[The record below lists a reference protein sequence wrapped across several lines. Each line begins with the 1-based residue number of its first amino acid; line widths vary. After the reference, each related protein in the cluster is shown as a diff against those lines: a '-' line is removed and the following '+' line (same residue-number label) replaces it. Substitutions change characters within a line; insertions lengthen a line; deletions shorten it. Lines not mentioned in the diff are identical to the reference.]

1 LLLLRQIQLLLRSSR
16 SSMTL
21 LPHQRA
27 ALFGNGITLP
37 KLACVAGEPSGDLL
51 AAPVLSA
58 LNQIPDMA
66 GLEVYGIGGPR
77 MQAEGMRSDWPM
89 ETLSVRG
96 YVEAIKQLPAIL
108 KLRKELI
115 QNLLNEGRPDVYL
128 GIDAPDFNLGVELQL
143 RKAGIP
149 TLHLVSPSIWAWR
162 AGRIKKISQSVERML
177 CIFPFETEIY
187 DKAGVASTYVGHPLA
202 SEIPLEPNIEQAR
215 EKLSK
220 HLKIPTSSLEGLVIA
235 VLPGSRGSEIE
246 LIAPVFFETMQIL
259 SERLKGQ
266 KLHFLIPVA
275 TPRLREPLE
284 QLLLKTKNTNPDI
297 QIHLLDG
304 MADEVLEAS
313 DVVLIASG
321 TATLQAALW
330 KKPMVISYKVP
341 WLTAQIMKRQGYM
354 PYVGLPNILCG
365 EFVVPELLQDDAT
378 QEKLANAVQAWLDHP
393 AKVARLKERFAQMH
407 ETLRRPTG
415 LLVAQAIAQT
425 IANNRKKQVS
435 A

>member
-1 LLLLRQIQLLLRSSR
+1 
-16 SSMTL
+16 M
-21 LPHQRA
+21 
-27 ALFGNGITLP
+27 P

-77 MQAEGMRSDWPM
+77 MQAQGMRSDWPM

-115 QNLLNEGRPDVYL
+115 QNLTGEGRPDVYL
-128 GIDAPDFNLGVELQL
+128 GVDAPDFNLGVEFNL
-143 RKAGIP
+143 RKVGIP
-149 TLHLVSPSIWAWR
+149 TLHFVSPSIWAWR
-162 AGRIKKISQSVERML
+162 AGRIKKISQAVERML

-187 DKAGVASTYVGHPLA
+187 DRAGVASTYVGHPLA
-202 SEIPLEPNIEQAR
+202 SEIPLEPNTNQAR
-215 EKLSK
+215 ENITKELKLSSN
-220 HLKIPTSSLEGLVIA
+220 LLDGIVIA
-235 VLPGSRGSEIE
+235 VLPGSRSSEIE
-246 LIAPVFFETMQIL
+246 LIAPVFFETMQL
-259 SERLKGQ
+259 LTEKLKGQ
-266 KLHFLIPVA
+266 KLQFLIPVA
-275 TPRLREPLE
+275 TPQLRTPLE
-284 QLLLKTKNTNPDI
+284 ELLLQAKNLNPDI
-297 QIHLLDG
+297 QIQLLDG

-341 WLTAQIMKRQGYM
+341 WLTAQIMKRQGYL

-365 EFVVPELLQDDAT
+365 EFVVPELLQNDAT
-378 QEKLANAVQAWLDHP
+378 SEKLAQALIDWLNHP
-393 AKVARLKERFAQMH
+393 NKVAELKARFSQMH

-415 LLVAQAIAQT
+415 LLVAQAVAQT
-425 IANNRKKQVS
+425 ITNSRQKRVQS
-435 A
+435 

>member
-1 LLLLRQIQLLLRSSR
+1 
-16 SSMTL
+16 M
-21 LPHQRA
+21 
-27 ALFGNGITLP
+27 P

-77 MQAEGMRSDWPM
+77 MQAQGMRSDWPM

-96 YVEAIKQLPAIL
+96 YVEAIKQLPTIL
-108 KLRKELI
+108 KIRKELI
-115 QNLLNEGRPDVYL
+115 QNLTGEGRPDVYL
-128 GIDAPDFNLGVELQL
+128 GVDAPDFNLGVEFHL

-149 TLHLVSPSIWAWR
+149 TLHFVSPSIWAWR
-162 AGRIKKISQSVERML
+162 AGRIKKISQAVERML

-187 DKAGVASTYVGHPLA
+187 DRAGVASTYVGHPLA
-202 SEIPLEPNIEQAR
+202 SEIPLEPNTNQAR
-215 EKLSK
+215 ENITKELKLSSN
-220 HLKIPTSSLEGLVIA
+220 LLDGIVIA
-235 VLPGSRGSEIE
+235 VLPGSRSSEIE
-246 LIAPVFFETMQIL
+246 LIAPVFFETMQL
-259 SERLKGQ
+259 LTEKLKGQ
-266 KLHFLIPVA
+266 KLQFLIPVA
-275 TPRLREPLE
+275 TPQLRTPLE
-284 QLLLKTKNTNPDI
+284 ELLLQAKNLNPDI
-297 QIHLLDG
+297 QIQLLDG

-341 WLTAQIMKRQGYM
+341 WLTAQIMKRQGYL

-365 EFVVPELLQDDAT
+365 EFVVPELLQNDAT
-378 QEKLANAVQAWLDHP
+378 SEKLAQALIDWLNHP
-393 AKVARLKERFAQMH
+393 NKVAELKARFSQMH

-415 LLVAQAIAQT
+415 LLVAQAVAQT
-425 IANNRKKQVS
+425 IINSRQKRVQS
-435 A
+435 

>member
-1 LLLLRQIQLLLRSSR
+1 LS
-16 SSMTL
+16 
-21 LPHQRA
+21 
-27 ALFGNGITLP
+27 

-58 LNQIPDMA
+58 LNQIPDMS

-115 QNLLNEGRPDVYL
+115 TNLLGEGRPDVFL
-128 GIDAPDFNLGVELQL
+128 GIDAPDFNLGVELAL
-143 RKAGIP
+143 RKSGIP

-162 AGRIKKISQSVERML
+162 AGRIKKIAQAVDRML

-187 DKAGVASTYVGHPLA
+187 DRAGVASTYVGHPLA
-202 SEIPLEPNIEQAR
+202 SEIPLQPNPLLAR
-215 EKLSK
+215 EKITKILQLSSDA
-220 HLKIPTSSLEGLVIA
+220 LDGLVIA
-235 VLPGSRGSEIE
+235 VLPGSRSSEIE
-246 LIAPVFFETMQIL
+246 LIAPVFFETMQL
-259 SERLKGQ
+259 LAKQLKGQ
-266 KLHFLIPVA
+266 KLYFLVPVA
-275 TPRLREPLE
+275 TPRLRGPLE
-284 QLLLKTKNTNPDI
+284 QLLLKIKNINPDI

-341 WLTAQIMKRQGYM
+341 WLTAQIMKRQGYL

-378 QEKLANAVQAWLDHP
+378 PQRLAKAVQEWLEHP
-393 AKVARLKERFAQMH
+393 TKVAKLKERFAQMH

-415 LLVAQAIAQT
+415 LLVAQAVAQT
-425 IANNRKKQVS
+425 IANSRQQRTS
-435 A
+435 L

>member
-1 LLLLRQIQLLLRSSR
+1 
-16 SSMTL
+16 M
-21 LPHQRA
+21 
-27 ALFGNGITLP
+27 P

-51 AAPVLSA
+51 AAPALSA

-66 GLEVYGIGGPR
+66 NLEVYGIGGPR

-115 QNLLNEGRPDVYL
+115 AKLLGVDRPDVYL

-149 TLHLVSPSIWAWR
+149 TLHFVSPSIWAWR
-162 AGRIKKISQSVERML
+162 AGRIKKIAQAVDRML

-187 DKAGVASTYVGHPLA
+187 ERAGVVSTYVGHPLA
-202 SEIPLEPNIEQAR
+202 SEIPLEPNPQQAR
-215 EKLSK
+215 EKVTKTLKLS
-220 HLKIPTSSLEGLVIA
+220 SSALDGIVIA

-246 LIAPVFFETMQIL
+246 LIAPVFFETMQL
-259 SERLKGQ
+259 LTQKLKGQ
-266 KLHFLIPVA
+266 KLQFLIPVA

-284 QLLLKTKNTNPDI
+284 QLLLKLKNINPDI

-304 MADEVLEAS
+304 MANEVLEAS

-341 WLTAQIMKRQGYM
+341 WLTAQIMKRQGYL

-365 EFVVPELLQDDAT
+365 KFVVPELLQDEAT
-378 QEKLANAVQAWLDHP
+378 PEKLATAVQDWLDHP
-393 AKVARLKERFAQMH
+393 NKVAELKERFAQMH

-415 LLVAQAIAQT
+415 LLVAQAVAQT
-425 IANNRKKQVS
+425 IENSRQKRVA

>member
-1 LLLLRQIQLLLRSSR
+1 
-16 SSMTL
+16 MTL
-21 LPHQRA
+21 LPHPLA
-27 ALFGNGITLP
+27 ASFDNGYTLP

-66 GLEVYGIGGPR
+66 NLEVYGIGGPR
-77 MQAEGMRSDWPM
+77 MQAQGMRSDWPM

-108 KLRKELI
+108 KLRKALI
-115 QNLLNEGRPDVYL
+115 QSLLNEGRPDVFL
-128 GIDAPDFNLGVELQL
+128 GIDAPDFNLGVELEL

-162 AGRIKKISQSVERML
+162 AGRIKKISQAVERML

-187 DKAGVASTYVGHPLA
+187 EKAGVASTYVGHPLA
-202 SEIPLEPNIEQAR
+202 SEIPLEPNTHQAR
-215 EKLSK
+215 EKLSH
-220 HLKIPTSSLEGLVIA
+220 HLKIATKTLDGLVVAI
-235 VLPGSRGSEIE
+235 LPGSRGSEIE
-246 LIAPVFFETMQIL
+246 LIAPIFFETMQLL
-259 SERLKGQ
+259 SERFVGQ
-266 KLHFLIPVA
+266 KLHFLVPVA
-275 TPRLREPLE
+275 TPQLRLPLE
-284 QLLLKTKNTNPDI
+284 QLLLKARNKNPDI
-297 QIHLLDG
+297 QIYLFDG

-341 WLTAQIMKRQGYM
+341 WLTAQIMKRQGYL

-365 EFVVPELLQDDAT
+365 EFVVPELLQNDASP
-378 QEKLANAVQAWLDHP
+378 EKLANALQEWLNHP
-393 AKVARLKERFAQMH
+393 DKVANLKERFAQMH

-415 LLVAQAIAQT
+415 ILVAQAVAQT
-425 IANNRKKQVS
+425 ITNTRKNRVS
-435 A
+435 S

>member
-1 LLLLRQIQLLLRSSR
+1 
-16 SSMTL
+16 MTL
-21 LPHQRA
+21 LPPLRA
-27 ALFGNGITLP
+27 ALFDRANLVS

-58 LNQIPDMA
+58 LKQIPDTSD
-66 GLEVYGIGGPR
+66 LEVYGVGGPR
-77 MQAEGMRSDWPM
+77 MQAEGLRSDWPM

-115 QNLLNEGRPDVYL
+115 ANLTGEGRPNVYL
-128 GIDAPDFNLGVELQL
+128 GIDAPDFNLGVELAL

-149 TLHLVSPSIWAWR
+149 TLHFVSPSIWAWR
-162 AGRIKKISQSVERML
+162 AGRIKKIKQAVERML
-177 CIFPFETEIY
+177 CIFPFEAEIY
-187 DKAGVASTYVGHPLA
+187 ERAGISATYVGHPLA
-202 SEIPLEPNIEQAR
+202 SEIPLEPNSAYAKQRLE
-215 EKLSK
+215 EVLS
-220 HLKIPTSSLEGLVIA
+220 LPANTLDGVVVA

-246 LIAPVFFETMQIL
+246 LIAPVFFETML
-259 SERLKGQ
+259 ELVNRMPGQ
-266 KLHFLIPVA
+266 PLHFVIPVA

-284 QLLLKTKNTNPDI
+284 LLLKSTIAIIPDLKI
-297 QIHLLDG
+297 DLIDG
-304 MADEVLEAS
+304 EADAVLEAA

-341 WLTAQIMKRQGYM
+341 WLTAQIMKRQGYL

-365 EFVVPELLQDDAT
+365 EFVVPELLQDEAT
-378 QEKLANAVQAWLDHP
+378 PNKLADALLAWLNSP
-393 AKVARLKERFAQMH
+393 SKVTQLKTRFAEMH

-415 LLVAQAIAQT
+415 LLVAQAVAQT
-425 IANNRKKQVS
+425 IAATKHRVTV
-435 A
+435 

>member
-1 LLLLRQIQLLLRSSR
+1 MIS
-16 SSMTL
+16 
-21 LPHQRA
+21 LPPQRA
-27 ALFGNGITLP
+27 ASFGNDRTTLP

-66 GLEVYGIGGPR
+66 GLEIYGIGGPR

-115 QNLLNEGRPDVYL
+115 AHMLGEGRPDVYL

-162 AGRIKKISQSVERML
+162 AGRIKKIAQAVERML

-187 DKAGVASTYVGHPLA
+187 DRAGVASTYVGHPLA
-202 SEIPLEPNIEQAR
+202 SEIPLEPNPSKAR
-215 EKLSK
+215 EQLSTLL
-220 HLKIPTSSLEGLVIA
+220 HLPDNALEGIVIA

-246 LIAPVFFETMQIL
+246 LIAPIFFETLQLLAKQMQ
-259 SERLKGQ
+259 GQ

-284 QLLLKTKNTNPDI
+284 QLLRQAKNINPDI
-297 QIHLLDG
+297 QIYLLDG

-341 WLTAQIMKRQGYM
+341 WLTAQIMKRQGYL

-365 EFVVPELLQDDAT
+365 EFVVPELLQDEAT
-378 QEKLANAVQAWLDHP
+378 PEKLAAAIMEWLEQP
-393 AKVARLKERFAQMH
+393 TKAAQLKTRFAQMH

-425 IANNRKKQVS
+425 IASTPQHRV
-435 A
+435 AR

>member
-1 LLLLRQIQLLLRSSR
+1 
-16 SSMTL
+16 
-21 LPHQRA
+21 
-27 ALFGNGITLP
+27 LP

-51 AAPVLSA
+51 AAPALSA

-66 GLEVYGIGGPR
+66 NLEVYGIGGPR

-115 QNLLNEGRPDVYL
+115 AKLLGEDRPDVYL

-143 RKAGIP
+143 RKAGVP
-149 TLHLVSPSIWAWR
+149 TLHFVSPSIWAWR
-162 AGRIKKISQSVERML
+162 AGRIKKIAQAVDRML

-187 DKAGVASTYVGHPLA
+187 DGAGVASTYVGHPLA
-202 SEIPLEPNIEQAR
+202 SEIPLESNPQQAR
-215 EKLSK
+215 EKITNTSKLS
-220 HLKIPTSSLEGLVIA
+220 SSALDGILIA

-246 LIAPVFFETMQIL
+246 LIAPVFFETMQL
-259 SERLKGQ
+259 LTQKLKGQ
-266 KLHFLIPVA
+266 KLQFLIPVA
-275 TPRLREPLE
+275 TPRLRAPLE
-284 QLLLKTKNTNPDI
+284 QLLLKTKNINPDI

-341 WLTAQIMKRQGYM
+341 WLTAQIMKRQGYL

-365 EFVVPELLQDDAT
+365 KFVVPELLQDEAT
-378 QEKLANAVQAWLDHP
+378 PEKLATAVQDWLDHP
-393 AKVARLKERFAQMH
+393 NKVAELKARFAQMH

-415 LLVAQAIAQT
+415 LLVAQAVAQT
-425 IANNRKKQVS
+425 IENGRQKRVVA
-435 A
+435 

>member
-1 LLLLRQIQLLLRSSR
+1 MI
-16 SSMTL
+16 L
-21 LPHQRA
+21 LPPQRA
-27 ALFGNGITLP
+27 ALFDSDWLVLP

-58 LNQIPDMA
+58 LNQMPDVA
-66 GLEVYGIGGPR
+66 GIEVYGIGGPR
-77 MQAEGMRSDWPM
+77 MQAEGLRSDWPM

-96 YVEAIKQLPAIL
+96 YVEAIRQLPAIL
-108 KLRKELI
+108 KLRRELI
-115 QNLLNEGRPDVYL
+115 ANLLGEGRPDVYL

-162 AGRIKKISQSVERML
+162 AGRIKKIQQAVERML

-187 DKAGVASTYVGHPLA
+187 DRAGVASTYVGHPLA
-202 SEIPLEPNIEQAR
+202 SDIPDEPNIEQAR
-215 EKLSK
+215 KRVAEILS
-220 HLKIPTSSLEGLVIA
+220 IPKDDLGGKVIA

-246 LIAPVFFETMQIL
+246 LIAPVFFDTMRL
-259 SERLKGQ
+259 LADRLKGE
-266 KLHFLIPVA
+266 KLQFLIPIA
-275 TPRLREPLE
+275 TPRLRAPLE
-284 QLLLKTKNTNPDI
+284 RLKADTQALNPDI
-297 QIHLLDG
+297 SIHLLDG
-304 MADEVLEAS
+304 EADVVLEAS

-378 QEKLANAVQAWLDHP
+378 SEKLTNALLAWLNNP
-393 AKVARLKERFAQMH
+393 TKVAELKMRFAKMH

-415 LLVAQAIAQT
+415 LLVAEAIAQT
-425 IANNRKKQVS
+425 IHSGYQKRVGP
-435 A
+435 

>member
-1 LLLLRQIQLLLRSSR
+1 VS
-16 SSMTL
+16 
-21 LPHQRA
+21 
-27 ALFGNGITLP
+27 

-58 LNQIPDMA
+58 LKQIPDTSQ
-66 GLEVYGIGGPR
+66 LEVYGIGGPR
-77 MQAEGMRSDWPM
+77 MQAEGLRSDWPM

-108 KLRKELI
+108 RLRKELI
-115 QNLLNEGRPDVYL
+115 HNLLGEDRPDVYL
-128 GIDAPDFNLGVELQL
+128 GVDAPDFNLGVELAL

-149 TLHLVSPSIWAWR
+149 TLHFVSPSIWAWR
-162 AGRIKKISQSVERML
+162 AGRITKIKQAVDRML

-187 DKAGVASTYVGHPLA
+187 ERAGIAATYVGHPLA
-202 SEIPLEPNIEQAR
+202 SEIPLEPNPATAKQRIE
-215 EKLSK
+215 KILS
-220 HLKIPTSSLEGLVIA
+220 LPANSLDGILVS

-246 LIAPVFFETMQIL
+246 LIAPIFFKTMAELAKRI
-259 SERLKGQ
+259 RGQ
-266 KLHFLIPVA
+266 SLHFVIPVA

-284 QLLLKTKNTNPDI
+284 ALLKSALTKNPELD
-297 QIHLLDG
+297 IHLIDG
-304 MADEVLEAS
+304 EADAVLEAA

-341 WLTAQIMKRQGYM
+341 WLTAQIMKRQGYL

-378 QEKLANAVQAWLDHP
+378 PSKLADALLDWLNNP
-393 AKVARLKERFAQMH
+393 NKVSQLKNRFTEMH

-415 LLVAQAIAQT
+415 LLVAQAVAQT
-425 IANNRKKQVS
+425 IVAGKNRISV
-435 A
+435 

>member
-1 LLLLRQIQLLLRSSR
+1 
-16 SSMTL
+16 M
-21 LPHQRA
+21 A
-27 ALFGNGITLP
+27 

-108 KLRKELI
+108 KLRKQLI
-115 QNLLNEGRPDVYL
+115 ANLLGEGRPDVYL

-162 AGRIKKISQSVERML
+162 AGRIQKIAKAVDRML

-187 DKAGVASTYVGHPLA
+187 DHAGIASTYVGHPLA
-202 SEIPLEPNIEQAR
+202 SDIPLEPNVNEAR
-215 EKLSK
+215 QKIAQTLS
-220 HLKIPTSSLEGLVIA
+220 IPSNALDGLVIA

-246 LIAPVFFETMQIL
+246 LIAPVFFDTMQL
-259 SERLKGQ
+259 LADRLKGQ
-266 KLHFLIPVA
+266 KLNFIIPVA
-275 TPRLREPLE
+275 TPRLRAPLE
-284 QLLLKTKNTNPDI
+284 QLLIDARKNNPDI

-341 WLTAQIMKRQGYM
+341 WLTAQIMKRQGYL

-365 EFVVPELLQDDAT
+365 EFVVPELLQDDASP
-378 QEKLANAVQAWLDHP
+378 ENLANAVQEWLDHP
-393 AKVARLKERFAQMH
+393 AKVMELKARFTQMH

-415 LLVAQAIAQT
+415 LLVAQAVAQT
-425 IANNRKKQVS
+425 IANSRQKRVGG
-435 A
+435 

>member
-1 LLLLRQIQLLLRSSR
+1 V
-16 SSMTL
+16 
-21 LPHQRA
+21 A
-27 ALFGNGITLP
+27 

-51 AAPVLSA
+51 AAPALSA
-58 LNQIPDMA
+58 LKQIPDTSN
-66 GLEVYGIGGPR
+66 LEVYGIGGPR
-77 MQAEGMRSDWPM
+77 MQAEGLRSDWPM

-115 QNLLNEGRPDVYL
+115 ANLLGEDRPDVYL
-128 GIDAPDFNLGVELQL
+128 GIDAPDFNLGVELAL

-149 TLHLVSPSIWAWR
+149 TLHFVSPSIWAWR
-162 AGRIKKISQSVERML
+162 AGRITKIKQAVDRML

-187 DKAGVASTYVGHPLA
+187 ERAGMSATYVGHPLA
-202 SEIPLEPNIEQAR
+202 SEIPLEPNPSSAR
-215 EKLSK
+215 QRIGQIFNL
-220 HLKIPTSSLEGLVIA
+220 PTHALDGIVIA

-246 LIAPVFFETMQIL
+246 LIAPIFFKTML
-259 SERLKGQ
+259 ELADRLQ
-266 KLHFLIPVA
+266 EQSLHFVIPVA

-284 QLLLKTKNTNPDI
+284 VLLKNTLEQNPNLD
-297 QIHLLDG
+297 IHLIDG
-304 MADEVLEAS
+304 EADAVLESA

-341 WLTAQIMKRQGYM
+341 WLTAQIMKRQGYL

-378 QEKLANAVQAWLDHP
+378 PSKLSDALLDWLNNP
-393 AKVARLKERFAQMH
+393 NKVDQLKTRFVEMH

-415 LLVAQAIAQT
+415 LLVAQAVMQT
-425 IANNRKKQVS
+425 IAAGKKRVS
-435 A
+435 L

>member
-1 LLLLRQIQLLLRSSR
+1 
-16 SSMTL
+16 
-21 LPHQRA
+21 
-27 ALFGNGITLP
+27 LP

-58 LNQIPDMA
+58 LKQIPDTA
-66 GLEVYGIGGPR
+66 DLEVYGIGGPR
-77 MQAEGMRSDWPM
+77 MQAEGLRSDWSM

-115 QNLLNEGRPDVYL
+115 THLLGEDRPDAYL
-128 GIDAPDFNLGVELQL
+128 GIDAPDFNLGVELAL

-149 TLHLVSPSIWAWR
+149 TLHFVSPSIWAWR
-162 AGRIKKISQSVERML
+162 AGRITKIKQAVERML

-187 DKAGVASTYVGHPLA
+187 ERAGMRVTYVGHPLA
-202 SEIPLEPNIEQAR
+202 SEIPLESNPIAAKQRIE
-215 EKLSK
+215 KILNLSTNT
-220 HLKIPTSSLEGLVIA
+220 LDGILVS
-235 VLPGSRGSEIE
+235 VLPGSRASEIE
-246 LIAPVFFETMQIL
+246 LIAPIFFETMLVLAKRMQ
-259 SERLKGQ
+259 GQ
-266 KLHFLIPVA
+266 SLQFVIPVA

-284 QLLLKTKNTNPDI
+284 ALLNSTLEKNPDL
-297 QIHLLDG
+297 QIYLIDG
-304 MADEVLEAS
+304 EADTVLEAA

-341 WLTAQIMKRQGYM
+341 WLTAQIMKRQGYL

-378 QEKLANAVQAWLDHP
+378 PSKLADALLEWLNNP
-393 AKVARLKERFAQMH
+393 RKVSQLKTRFAQIH
-407 ETLRRPTG
+407 EALRRPTG
-415 LLVAQAIAQT
+415 LLVAQAVAQT
-425 IANNRKKQVS
+425 IVARQNRVS

>member
-1 LLLLRQIQLLLRSSR
+1 MI
-16 SSMTL
+16 L
-21 LPHQRA
+21 LPPQHA
-27 ALFGNGITLP
+27 ALFANDRNTLP

-77 MQAEGMRSDWPM
+77 MQAQGMQSTWPM

-108 KLRKELI
+108 RLRKELI
-115 QNLLNEGRPDVYL
+115 AYLLGEGRPDVFL

-162 AGRIKKISQSVERML
+162 AGRIKKIAQAVDRML

-187 DKAGVASTYVGHPLA
+187 DKAGVQSTYVGHPLA
-202 SEIPLEPNIEQAR
+202 SEIPLEPKPLQAR
-215 EKLSK
+215 EKISQK
-220 HLKIPTSSLEGLVIA
+220 LKIPPESLSGLVIA
-235 VLPGSRGSEIE
+235 VLPGSRNSEIE
-246 LIAPVFFETMQIL
+246 LIAPVFFETMQLL
-259 SERLKGQ
+259 SEQLKGQ
-266 KLHFLIPVA
+266 QLRFLIPVA
-275 TPRLREPLE
+275 TPRLRQPLE
-284 QLLLKTKNTNPDI
+284 QLLMAAKSRHSDI
-297 QIHLLDG
+297 QIDLLDG
-304 MADEVLEAS
+304 MADEILEAS

-341 WLTAQIMKRQGYM
+341 WLTAQIMKRQGYL

-378 QEKLANAVQAWLDHP
+378 PTNLAAAIQTWINQP
-393 AKVARLKERFAQMH
+393 TKVAKLKERFEQMH
-407 ETLRRPTG
+407 ESLRRPTG
-415 LLVAQAIAQT
+415 LLVAQAVSQT
-425 IANNRKKQVS
+425 ITSRNSR
-435 A
+435 

>member
-1 LLLLRQIQLLLRSSR
+1 MILLL
-16 SSMTL
+16 
-21 LPHQRA
+21 PPRA
-27 ALFGNGITLP
+27 ALFDRVNRVS

-58 LNQIPDMA
+58 LKQIPDTSN
-66 GLEVYGIGGPR
+66 LEVYGIGGPR
-77 MQAEGMRSDWPM
+77 MQAEGLRSDWPM

-115 QNLLNEGRPDVYL
+115 ANLLGEGRPDVYL
-128 GIDAPDFNLGVELQL
+128 GIDAPDFNLGVELAL

-149 TLHLVSPSIWAWR
+149 TLHFVSPSIWAWR
-162 AGRIKKISQSVERML
+162 AGRITKIKQAVERML

-187 DKAGVASTYVGHPLA
+187 ERAGISATYVGHPLA
-202 SEIPLEPNIEQAR
+202 SEIPLESNPAAAKQQIE
-215 EKLSK
+215 KILNLSAN
-220 HLKIPTSSLEGLVIA
+220 SLDGVVIS
-235 VLPGSRGSEIE
+235 VLPGSRASEIE
-246 LIAPVFFETMQIL
+246 LIAPIFFETMAEL
-259 SERLKGQ
+259 VKRMPGQ
-266 KLHFLIPVA
+266 SLHFVIPVA
-275 TPRLREPLE
+275 TPRLRTPLE
-284 QLLLKTKNTNPDI
+284 TLLANTLEKNPDLHI
-297 QIHLLDG
+297 YLIDG
-304 MADEVLEAS
+304 EADVVLEAA

-341 WLTAQIMKRQGYM
+341 WLTAQIMKRQGYL

-378 QEKLANAVQAWLDHP
+378 PNNLADALLAWLNNP
-393 AKVARLKERFAQMH
+393 SKVAQLKTRFAEMH

-415 LLVAQAIAQT
+415 LLVAQAVAQT
-425 IANNRKKQVS
+425 ISAAKNRITV
-435 A
+435 

>member
-1 LLLLRQIQLLLRSSR
+1 
-16 SSMTL
+16 
-21 LPHQRA
+21 
-27 ALFGNGITLP
+27 LP

-58 LNQIPDMA
+58 LNQIPDMS

-77 MQAEGMRSDWPM
+77 MQAEGMDSVWPM

-115 QNLLNEGRPDVYL
+115 AHLLGEGRPDVYL

-149 TLHLVSPSIWAWR
+149 TLHFVSPSIWAWR
-162 AGRIKKISQSVERML
+162 AGRIKRIAQAVERML

-187 DKAGVASTYVGHPLA
+187 DRAGVASTYVGHPLA
-202 SEIPLEPNIEQAR
+202 SDIPLEPNTGAAR
-215 EKLSK
+215 EKIAKTLN
-220 HLKIPTSSLEGLVIA
+220 IGISSLDGIVIA
-235 VLPGSRGSEIE
+235 VLPGSRSSEIE
-246 LIAPVFFETMQIL
+246 LIAPIFFETMQL
-259 SERLKGQ
+259 LTEKLKGQ

-275 TPRLREPLE
+275 TPRLHAPLE
-284 QLLLKTKNTNPDI
+284 QLLLKVKNINPDI

-341 WLTAQIMKRQGYM
+341 WLTAQIMKRQGYL

-365 EFVVPELLQDDAT
+365 EFVVPELLQDEAT
-378 QEKLANAVQAWLDHP
+378 PEKLAMAILGWLESP
-393 AKVARLKERFAQMH
+393 VKVAQLKARFTQMH

-415 LLVAQAIAQT
+415 LLVAQAISQT
-425 IANNRKKQVS
+425 IAS
-435 A
+435 ASKMQRSAQ

>member
-1 LLLLRQIQLLLRSSR
+1 
-16 SSMTL
+16 
-21 LPHQRA
+21 
-27 ALFGNGITLP
+27 LP

-58 LNQIPDMA
+58 LNQIPDMV
-66 GLEVYGIGGPR
+66 GLEIYGIGGPR
-77 MQAEGMRSDWPM
+77 MQAQGMRSDWPM

-115 QNLLNEGRPDVYL
+115 QNLTGEGRPDVYL
-128 GIDAPDFNLGVELQL
+128 GVDAPDFNLGVELHL

-162 AGRIKKISQSVERML
+162 AGRIKKISQAVERML

-187 DKAGVASTYVGHPLA
+187 DQAGVASTYVGHPLA
-202 SEIPLEPNIEQAR
+202 SEIPLEPNTKQAR
-215 EKLSK
+215 EKITKELKLSSN
-220 HLKIPTSSLEGLVIA
+220 LLDEIVIA

-246 LIAPVFFETMQIL
+246 LIAPVFFETMQL
-259 SERLKGQ
+259 LTEKLKGQ

-275 TPRLREPLE
+275 TPRLRAPLE
-284 QLLLKTKNTNPDI
+284 ELLLQAKNLNPDI
-297 QIHLLDG
+297 QIQLLEG

-341 WLTAQIMKRQGYM
+341 WLTAQIMKRQGYL

-365 EFVVPELLQDDAT
+365 EFVVPELLQNEAT
-378 QEKLANAVQAWLDHP
+378 AEKLAQALIDWLNHP
-393 AKVARLKERFAQMH
+393 DKVTELKARFSQMH

-415 LLVAQAIAQT
+415 LLVAQAVAQT
-425 IANNRKKQVS
+425 ITNSRQKRVQS
-435 A
+435 

>member
-1 LLLLRQIQLLLRSSR
+1 
-16 SSMTL
+16 
-21 LPHQRA
+21 
-27 ALFGNGITLP
+27 LP

-66 GLEVYGIGGPR
+66 GLEAYGVGGPR
-77 MQAEGMRSDWPM
+77 MQAEGLRSDWPM
-89 ETLSVRG
+89 DTLSVRG

-108 KLRKELI
+108 KMRKELI
-115 QNLLNEGRPDVYL
+115 AHLLGEGRPDVFL

-143 RKAGIP
+143 RKASIP
-149 TLHLVSPSIWAWR
+149 TLHFVSPSIWAWR
-162 AGRIKKISQSVERML
+162 AGRIKKIAQAVDRML

-187 DKAGVASTYVGHPLA
+187 DRAGIASTYVGHPLA
-202 SEIPLEPNIEQAR
+202 SEIPLEPNPKQAR
-215 EKLSK
+215 EKITKTLHLSTNA
-220 HLKIPTSSLEGLVIA
+220 LDGLVIA

-246 LIAPVFFETMQIL
+246 LIAPVFFETMQL
-259 SERLKGQ
+259 LANRLKGQ

-284 QLLLKTKNTNPDI
+284 KLLLETKRSNPDI

-341 WLTAQIMKRQGYM
+341 WLTAQIMKRQGYL

-378 QEKLANAVQAWLDHP
+378 AEKLSTAVQDWLDNP
-393 AKVARLKERFAQMH
+393 IKVAKLKERFVQMH

-415 LLVAQAIAQT
+415 LLAAQAVAQT
-425 IANNRKKQVS
+425 ITNTQKQRAS

>member
-1 LLLLRQIQLLLRSSR
+1 
-16 SSMTL
+16 M
-21 LPHQRA
+21 
-27 ALFGNGITLP
+27 P

-51 AAPVLSA
+51 AAPALSA

-77 MQAEGMRSDWPM
+77 MQAEGLRSDWPM
-89 ETLSVRG
+89 EILSVRG

-115 QNLLNEGRPDVYL
+115 QYLLNEGRPDVYL
-128 GIDAPDFNLGVELQL
+128 GVDAPDFNLGVELQL

-162 AGRIKKISQSVERML
+162 AGRIKKIAQAVDRML

-187 DKAGVASTYVGHPLA
+187 DRAGVASTYVGHPLA
-202 SEIPLEPNIEQAR
+202 SDIPLEPNTQQAR
-215 EKLSK
+215 EKITEILKLSNNA
-220 HLKIPTSSLEGLVIA
+220 LEGIVIA
-235 VLPGSRGSEIE
+235 VLPGSRDSEIE
-246 LIAPVFFETMQIL
+246 LIAPVFFETMQL
-259 SERLKGQ
+259 LTEKLKGQ
-266 KLHFLIPVA
+266 KLHFLVPVA
-275 TPRLREPLE
+275 TLRLRQPLE
-284 QLLLKTKNTNPDI
+284 QLLLNAKNLNPDI

-341 WLTAQIMKRQGYM
+341 WLTAQIMKRQGYL
-354 PYVGLPNILCG
+354 PYVGLPNILC
-365 EFVVPELLQDDAT
+365 EKFVVPELLQNDAT
-378 QEKLANAVQAWLDHP
+378 PEKLANAVQDWLDHP
-393 AKVARLKERFAQMH
+393 HKVAELKARFTQMH

-415 LLVAQAIAQT
+415 LLVAQAVAQT
-425 IANNRKKQVS
+425 ISNGRQKRVS
-435 A
+435 V

>member
-1 LLLLRQIQLLLRSSR
+1 
-16 SSMTL
+16 M
-21 LPHQRA
+21 
-27 ALFGNGITLP
+27 P

-77 MQAEGMRSDWPM
+77 MQAQGMRSDWPM

-115 QNLLNEGRPDVYL
+115 QNLTGEGRPDVYL
-128 GIDAPDFNLGVELQL
+128 GVDAPDFNLGVELHL

-162 AGRIKKISQSVERML
+162 AGRIKKISQAVERML

-187 DKAGVASTYVGHPLA
+187 DRAGVASTYVGHPLA
-202 SEIPLEPNIEQAR
+202 SEIPLEPNTNQAR
-215 EKLSK
+215 EKITK
-220 HLKIPTSSLEGLVIA
+220 ELKLASHFLDGIVIA
-235 VLPGSRGSEIE
+235 VLPGSRSSEIE
-246 LIAPVFFETMQIL
+246 LIAPVFFETMQL
-259 SERLKGQ
+259 LTEKLKGQ

-284 QLLLKTKNTNPDI
+284 QLLLQAKNLNPDI
-297 QIHLLDG
+297 QIQLLDG

-341 WLTAQIMKRQGYM
+341 WLTAQIMKRQGYL

-365 EFVVPELLQDDAT
+365 EFVVPELLQNDASP
-378 QEKLANAVQAWLDHP
+378 QKLAQALIDWLNHP
-393 AKVARLKERFAQMH
+393 NKVTELKARFSQMH

-415 LLVAQAIAQT
+415 LLVAQAVAQT
-425 IANNRKKQVS
+425 IANSRQKRVQS
-435 A
+435 

>member
-1 LLLLRQIQLLLRSSR
+1 VS
-16 SSMTL
+16 
-21 LPHQRA
+21 
-27 ALFGNGITLP
+27 

-58 LNQIPDMA
+58 LKQIPDTSQ
-66 GLEVYGIGGPR
+66 LEVYGIGGPR
-77 MQAEGMRSDWPM
+77 MQAEGLRSDWPM

-115 QNLLNEGRPDVYL
+115 TNLLGEGRPDVYL
-128 GIDAPDFNLGVELQL
+128 GIDAPDFNLGVELAM

-149 TLHLVSPSIWAWR
+149 TLHFVSPSIWAWR
-162 AGRIKKISQSVERML
+162 AGRITKIKQAVERML

-187 DKAGVASTYVGHPLA
+187 ERAGISATYVGHPLA
-202 SEIPLEPNIEQAR
+202 SEIPLEPNLTSAKQRIENI
-215 EKLSK
+215 LN
-220 HLKIPTSSLEGLVIA
+220 LPTNTLDGILVA

-246 LIAPVFFETMQIL
+246 LIAPIFFQTMYEL
-259 SERLKGQ
+259 AKRMPGQ
-266 KLHFLIPVA
+266 SLHFVIPVA

-284 QLLLKTKNTNPDI
+284 ALLISTLEKNPDLH
-297 QIHLLDG
+297 IHLING
-304 MADEVLEAS
+304 EADTVLEAA

-341 WLTAQIMKRQGYM
+341 WLTAQIMKRQGYL

-378 QEKLANAVQAWLDHP
+378 PNRLADALLDWLNNP
-393 AKVARLKERFAQMH
+393 NKVKQLIDRFAQMH
-407 ETLRRPTG
+407 ESLRRPTG
-415 LLVAQAIAQT
+415 LLVAQAVAQT
-425 IANNRKKQVS
+425 VVAGKNRVS

>member
-1 LLLLRQIQLLLRSSR
+1 
-16 SSMTL
+16 M
-21 LPHQRA
+21 
-27 ALFGNGITLP
+27 P

-66 GLEVYGIGGPR
+66 NLEVYGVGGPR
-77 MQAEGMRSDWPM
+77 MQAEGMRSDWPI

-115 QNLLNEGRPDVYL
+115 AKLLGEDRPDVYL

-149 TLHLVSPSIWAWR
+149 TLHFVSPSIWAWR
-162 AGRIKKISQSVERML
+162 AGRIKKIAQAVDRML

-187 DKAGVASTYVGHPLA
+187 DRAGVASTYVGHPLA
-202 SEIPLEPNIEQAR
+202 SEIPLEPNPQQAR
-215 EKLSK
+215 EKMTKTLKLSSGA
-220 HLKIPTSSLEGLVIA
+220 LDGIVIA

-246 LIAPVFFETMQIL
+246 LIAPVFFETMQL
-259 SERLKGQ
+259 LTQKLKGQ

-275 TPRLREPLE
+275 TPRLRAPLE
-284 QLLLKTKNTNPDI
+284 QLLLKSKNLYSDI

-341 WLTAQIMKRQGYM
+341 WLTAQIMKRQGYL

-365 EFVVPELLQDDAT
+365 QFVVPELLQDEAT
-378 QEKLANAVQAWLDHP
+378 PEKLASAVQDWLEHP
-393 AKVARLKERFAQMH
+393 HKVAELKARFAQMH

-415 LLVAQAIAQT
+415 LLVAQAVAQT
-425 IANNRKKQVS
+425 IENSRQKRVA

>member
-1 LLLLRQIQLLLRSSR
+1 
-16 SSMTL
+16 MTL
-21 LPHQRA
+21 LPPLRA
-27 ALFGNGITLP
+27 ALFDRVDRVS

-58 LNQIPDMA
+58 LKQIPDTSK
-66 GLEVYGIGGPR
+66 LEAYGIGGPR
-77 MQAEGMRSDWPM
+77 MQEQGLRSDWPM

-115 QNLLNEGRPDVYL
+115 ANLLGEGRPDVYL
-128 GIDAPDFNLGVELQL
+128 GIDAPDFNLGVELAL

-149 TLHLVSPSIWAWR
+149 TLHFVSPSIWAWR
-162 AGRIKKISQSVERML
+162 AGRISKIKQAVERML

-187 DKAGVASTYVGHPLA
+187 ERAGINSTYVGHPLA
-202 SEIPLEPNIEQAR
+202 SEIPLEPNPASAKQRIETV
-215 EKLSK
+215 LNLTPNTLNGIVVS
-220 HLKIPTSSLEGLVIA
+220 

-246 LIAPVFFETMQIL
+246 LIAPVFFETMAEL
-259 SERLKGQ
+259 VKRMPGQ
-266 KLHFLIPVA
+266 PLHFVIPVA
-275 TPRLREPLE
+275 TPRLRAPLE
-284 QLLLKTKNTNPDI
+284 FLLKSTVASNPDLKI
-297 QIHLLDG
+297 YLIDG
-304 MADEVLEAS
+304 EADAVLEAA

-341 WLTAQIMKRQGYM
+341 WLTAQIMKRQGYL

-378 QEKLANAVQAWLDHP
+378 PSKLADALVDWLNKP
-393 AKVARLKERFAQMH
+393 NKVSQLKTRFAEMH

-415 LLVAQAIAQT
+415 LLVAQAVAQT
-425 IANNRKKQVS
+425 INAAKNRTTV
-435 A
+435 